1 MGQDLA
7 EKAQLPDAP
16 VVAVMNGKGGVG
28 KSTLALGLCAY
39 TAQTH
44 GAGLLVDCDPQGTA
58 YEITGLLADPGYD
71 VVHELDASQF
81 DKIRQVRGYDLI
93 VVDCPGSLEGHDVLA
108 AVLDCTDFALIPYD
122 HEVTSLPPTVKTAH
136 FAAARGVPC
145 AVVVNN
151 VDPRLGAAH
160 LLDAW
165 ARLDDLGIPHFRTAI
180 RRYRVWSTS
189 LASGVPITRYV
200 GHHARDARDDLA
212 AVMTEL
218 LRNMP

>member
-1 MGQDLA
+1 MDHAAKSGEQGDS
-7 EKAQLPDAP
+7 P

-28 KSTLALGLCAY
+28 KSTLAIGLCAY
-39 TAQTH
+39 TAHTH
-44 GAGLLVDCDPQGTA
+44 GTGLLVDCDPQGTA
-58 YEITGLLADPGYD
+58 FEITGTLSDPGYEA
-71 VVHELDASQF
+71 VHELDASQL
-81 DKIRQVRGYDLI
+81 KAIRQARGYDLI

-108 AVLDCTDFALIPYD
+108 AVLASTDFALIPYD
-122 HEVTSLPPTVKTAH
+122 HEVTSLPPTVRTAQ
-136 FAAARGVPC
+136 FAAALGVPC
-145 AVVVNN
+145 SVVINN

-189 LASGVPITRYV
+189 LAAGIPITRYA

-212 AVMTEL
+212 GVMTEL